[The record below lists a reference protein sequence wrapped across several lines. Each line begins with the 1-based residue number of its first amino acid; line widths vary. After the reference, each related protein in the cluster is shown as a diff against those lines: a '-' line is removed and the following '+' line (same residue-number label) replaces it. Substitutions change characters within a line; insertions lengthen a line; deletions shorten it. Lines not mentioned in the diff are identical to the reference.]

1 MNTFSILVSSVMLG
15 QTLRMALPYVG
26 AALGGIWSERSGVVN
41 IALEGILLVSGFFSI
56 AVELATGSA
65 IFGATAGI
73 AAGALFGLLHAWLVV
88 RRKIDAI
95 VSGIALNLIALGATR
110 FLLRAFYGSSSNSP
124 SVSGSQEAANALVA
138 ALIDPLFVVTLIAI
152 AASHFALVRTRFGLR
167 VRASGESPA
176 AARTA
181 GLDVARIRMGAV
193 SLGAALCGVGGVAL
207 AAEQHQ
213 FQSGMSGG
221 RGFIALAA
229 VIVSGWR
236 PVRAALACVVF
247 ALLDA
252 LQIVLQDKVAIPHEL
267 LSMIPYGATLV
278 ALALLS
284 KFKFGAPAPAG
295 IGVDEEA
302 EA

>member
-1 MNTFSILVSSVMLG
+1 MNTLSILLSSVMLG
-15 QTLRMALPYVG
+15 QTIRMAIPYVG

-41 IALEGILLVSGFFSI
+41 IALEGILLVAGFSSI
-56 AVELATGSA
+56 AVELATRSA
-65 IFGATAGI
+65 FWGAVAGV
-73 AAGALFGLLHAWLVV
+73 ASGGLVALFHAWLVV

-124 SVSGSQEAANALVA
+124 SVSGHEESANALIA
-138 ALIDPLFVVTLIAI
+138 ALIDPLFVLTVVAVGLSHIA
-152 AASHFALVRTRFGLR
+152 LGKTRFGLR
-167 VRASGESPA
+167 VRAAGESPS

-181 GLDVARIRMGAV
+181 GINVARIRMSSVA
-193 SLGAALCGVGGVAL
+193 LGGALCGIGGVAL

-236 PVRAALACVVF
+236 PGRAFVACIVF
-247 ALLDA
+247 AILDA
-252 LQIVLQDKVAIPHEL
+252 LQIVLQDKIAIPHEIL
-267 LSMIPYGATLV
+267 AMLPYVATLV
-278 ALALLS
+278 ALALLT
-284 KFKFGAPAPAG
+284 KFNVGMRAPAG
-295 IGVDEEA
+295 IGIDDEA
-302 EA
+302 SA